1 MQKFYSISDMSTPTQ
16 VRVEFLRAMF
26 AKVVAIVELCA
37 DVADGV
43 WLAVVCSP

>member
-1 MQKFYSISDMSTPTQ
+1 M
-16 VRVEFLRAMF
+16 ELLRAMF